1 MGQNKQCHREW
12 AENIVHRA
20 KNASSSQPHLQQEQ
34 AKLKLRDAIFLNLSI
49 GRGKKSWAIV
59 LRNRGCEYIFE

>member
-1 MGQNKQCHREW
+1 MDQNKQCHREW

-34 AKLKLRDAIFLNLSI
+34 AKLKLRDAIFLTYQLAEA
-49 GRGKKSWAIV
+49 KKVGQS
-59 LRNRGCEYIFE
+59 C

>member
-1 MGQNKQCHREW
+1 MNHNKQCHGEW

-34 AKLKLRDAIFLNLSI
+34 AKLKLRDAIF
-49 GRGKKSWAIV
+49 
-59 LRNRGCEYIFE
+59 